1 MKNKLLVALL
11 LAMPFVAHAQFT
23 GPRAD
28 GVTRGNPAVVTT
40 VAAANKAAVDTPVLL
55 EGRITRQ
62 VASERY
68 EFTDATGTIV
78 VEIDDE
84 YLPRETFDQN
94 TQLRIKGEVDR
105 RWNQRQRYID
115 VKSVQIVRL
124 ARLEG
129 GARRDE
135 VALPG

>member
-1 MKNKLLVALL
+1 MCI
-11 LAMPFVAHAQFT
+11 
-23 GPRAD
+23 RD
-28 GVTRGNPAVVTT
+28 
-40 VAAANKAAVDTPVLL
+40 
-55 EGRITRQ
+55 
-62 VASERY
+62 S
-68 EFTDATGTIV
+68 TGTIV

-124 ARLEG
+124 AKLEG
-129 GARRDE
+129 GARRNE

>member
-1 MKNKLLVALL
+1 MGRHLGLDRDSGIIANLFDERNPAVKKL
-11 LAMPFVAHAQFT
+11 LAMAI
-23 GPRAD
+23 
-28 GVTRGNPAVVTT
+28 
-40 VAAANKAAVDTPVLL
+40 AAANKAAVDTPVLL

-115 VKSVQIVRL
+115 VKSVQIVR
-124 ARLEG
+124 
-129 GARRDE
+129 
-135 VALPG
+135 

>member
-1 MKNKLLVALL
+1 MKNKLLVALM
-11 LAMPFVAHAQFT
+11 LAMPLVAHAQFT

-28 GVTRGNPAVVTT
+28 SATQRNLAVVTT

-115 VKSVQIVRL
+115 VKSVQIVR
-124 ARLEG
+124 
-129 GARRDE
+129 
-135 VALPG
+135 